1 MVALSPAPPTAN
13 YHPLAARMS
22 NEEDAD
28 DYDGDY
34 NNLSR
39 PAAARSRRSGRSN
52 GSETETFRVASL
64 SAHDTREYNNGAPI
78 PSSFETFLL
87 TVQQEHE
94 RRVAV
99 ILLCLCTILVFADQ
113 NLMAPNLTAMARDFH
128 FDDMQR
134 DQKLGGDIAL
144 AFFVLGAPAS
154 LLIGCWADCTNR
166 ARLLAATIACGE
178 GACVATYWV
187 ETYAQLYT
195 CRALTG
201 ISVGGALP
209 LIYSL
214 LGDLFAAK
222 DRHKASSYVG
232 IGVGVG
238 ISLGQGVAG
247 FLGPT
252 FGWRLPFLVIGIP
265 ALLCAALFA
274 CLVTDPERGGME
286 DVVLMSRLRTDTVLH
301 SANEYVSS
309 AEETNGVDSKPSHHA
324 KPVQRV
330 SSLEMSPLN
339 NHSVS
344 HDADEERANQLNL
357 DPGPASEHRKAL
369 GLCWCE
375 LLAPCRGLLSTPT
388 VIFALLQGA
397 PGCVPWGIVNTYLT
411 DFLAVN
417 RGLSVESAT
426 LTMLLFGVGNFFGML
441 MGGYGGAHLYRC
453 SPRYP
458 ALLAGG
464 MAMAGCFPFW
474 ILLNHVNASSSLWL
488 VLGPVSMSAGLCT
501 GVTGPI
507 IKATLQNVTLPQSR
521 GQAFAWFNTFDDFG
535 RGLGPVFVASLI
547 AKLGGRTPAF
557 NVGILGWMVCGAFN
571 LCVFCT
577 VQHDERK
584 IQRLLAQDLQS
595 HSESNDRRAVPS
607 DLLQPT
613 LDAD

>member
-1 MVALSPAPPTAN
+1 
-13 YHPLAARMS
+13 
-22 NEEDAD
+22 
-28 DYDGDY
+28 
-34 NNLSR
+34 
-39 PAAARSRRSGRSN
+39 
-52 GSETETFRVASL
+52 
-64 SAHDTREYNNGAPI
+64 
-78 PSSFETFLL
+78 
-87 TVQQEHE
+87 
-94 RRVAV
+94 
-99 ILLCLCTILVFADQ
+99 
-113 NLMAPNLTAMARDFH
+113 
-128 FDDMQR
+128 
-134 DQKLGGDIAL
+134 
-144 AFFVLGAPAS
+144 
-154 LLIGCWADCTNR
+154 
-166 ARLLAATIACGE
+166 
-178 GACVATYWV
+178 VATYWV
-187 ETYAQLYT
+187 KTYAQLYT

-222 DRHKASSYVG
+222 DRHKASSFVG

-247 FLGPT
+247 FLGPK

-265 ALLCAALFA
+265 ALVSAVLLA

-286 DVVLMSRLRTDTVLH
+286 DVVLRNRQRTDTVPH
-301 SANEYVSS
+301 SSNEYVSC
-309 AEETNGVDSKPSHHA
+309 AEETNGVNSRPSHLV
-324 KPVQRV
+324 KSGQTVS
-330 SSLEMSPLN
+330 SSLEMSPLH
-339 NHSVS
+339 NHSAS
-344 HDADEERANQLNL
+344 HDADEERANHVHMGLE
-357 DPGPASEHRKAL
+357 PASEHRKAS

-375 LLAPCRGLLSTPT
+375 LLVPCRGLLSTPT
-388 VIFALLQGA
+388 VILALLQGA

-417 RGLSVESAT
+417 RGLSVELAT
-426 LTMLLFGVGNFFGML
+426 LTMLLFGAGNFFGMML
-441 MGGYGGAHLYRC
+441 GGYGGAYLYRC

-458 ALLAGG
+458 ALLAGS
-464 MAMAGCFPFW
+464 MAIAGCFPFW
-474 ILLNHVNASSSLWL
+474 ILLNHVNASSSLWM
-488 VLGPVSMSAGLCT
+488 VLGPVSMLAGLCT

-584 IQRLLAQDLQS
+584 IQMLLAQDLQS
-595 HSESNDRRAVPS
+595 HSESNDRCAVPS
-607 DLLQPT
+607 ELLQPT
-613 LDAD
+613 LDAP

>member
-1 MVALSPAPPTAN
+1 
-13 YHPLAARMS
+13 MS
-22 NEEDAD
+22 TEEDAD
-28 DYDGDY
+28 DDEDY
-34 NNLSR
+34 ENLSR
-39 PAAARSRRSGRSN
+39 PAMTRSRRSGRSN
-52 GSETETFRVASL
+52 RSETFRAASSSSSS
-64 SAHDTREYNNGAPI
+64 SAHDTIAFDNSAPI
-78 PSSFETFLL
+78 PTRFETLL
-87 TVQQEHE
+87 TIQQEHE

-128 FDDMQR
+128 FDDLQR

-144 AFFVLGAPAS
+144 AFFVLGAPAA

-166 ARLLAATIACGE
+166 VRLLAATIACGE

-209 LIYSL
+209 LIYSM

-286 DVVLMSRLRTDTVLH
+286 DVVLMNRQRIETVLH
-301 SANEYVSS
+301 SANEYASS
-309 AEETNGVDSKPSHHA
+309 AEETNGVDSRPSHLV

-330 SSLEMSPLN
+330 SSSLEMLPLN
-339 NHSVS
+339 SRSVIS
-344 HDADEERANQLNL
+344 LDADEERANQMNL
-357 DPGPASEHRKAL
+357 DPGPAREHRKAL

-375 LLAPCRGLLSTPT
+375 LLVPCRGLLSTPT
-388 VIFALLQGA
+388 VILALLQGA

-417 RGLSVESAT
+417 RGLSVETAT
-426 LTMLLFGVGNFFGML
+426 LTMLLFGLGNFFGML
-441 MGGYGGAHLYRC
+441 LGGYGGAHLYRY

-488 VLGPVSMSAGLCT
+488 VLGPVSLSAGLCT

-535 RGLGPVFVASLI
+535 RGLGPVFVARLI
-547 AKLGGRTPAF
+547 AELGGRTPAF

-571 LCVFCT
+571 MCVFCT

-584 IQRLLAQDLQS
+584 IQVLLAQDLPS

-607 DLLQPT
+607 ELLQPT
-613 LDAD
+613 LDAS